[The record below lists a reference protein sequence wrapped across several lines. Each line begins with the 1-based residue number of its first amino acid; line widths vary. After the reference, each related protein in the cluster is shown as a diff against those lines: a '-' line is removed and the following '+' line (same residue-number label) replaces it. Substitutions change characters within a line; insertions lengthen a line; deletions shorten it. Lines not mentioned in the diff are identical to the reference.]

1 VVVLVTGFLATII
14 IGSFRSRQL
23 GMICPTPNQR
33 LALAASCRHEC
44 RAGSG
49 NRSRDTPRAIDL
61 WPILGENGEMQ
72 YPNWKDQS
80 WVPYCW
86 AICIFSCSRLVVA
99 LGLVFSRKYLTN
111 GADVWSAG
119 PMWYHQLLQW
129 DSEWYFKIVTEG
141 YRYNGDPTI
150 QQNIVFYPLYPMLA
164 RGLATISGLT
174 SADALLLVSNVAGLL
189 AILVLFKLVREEF
202 NDQVALAT
210 TALLSFFPASV
221 LLSAGYTE
229 PLVLL
234 LIACFFLALKQ
245 KNYLSAALL
254 AGLAVS
260 DRSTGIVLLP
270 VLLWA
275 MWLNRDQKPFLP
287 VLLPCVL
294 LATAGIWLF
303 MIYLWSAFGTPF
315 AFADGQTAFHQ
326 GTTQATR
333 LIAALKLEPFTRMML
348 NDWNPWGQASWFTLL
363 FIVLIAVGW
372 SGIPSTW
379 TLFAIG
385 VLLLPYLTLS
395 GGPAGFVSMSR
406 FNLVS
411 FPLFVVLAHL
421 GLRARWLLVGAIGL
435 FGASLFM
442 NAALFARRIWIG

>member
-1 VVVLVTGFLATII
+1 
-14 IGSFRSRQL
+14 
-23 GMICPTPNQR
+23 
-33 LALAASCRHEC
+33 
-44 RAGSG
+44 
-49 NRSRDTPRAIDL
+49 
-61 WPILGENGEMQ
+61 MQ
-72 YPNWKDQS
+72 GPNWKDQS
-80 WVPYCW
+80 WIPYCW
-86 AICIFSCSRLVVA
+86 AVLIFSSSRVVVA
-99 LGLVFSRKYLTN
+99 LGLVFSQKYLPAGT
-111 GADVWSAG
+111 VWSAG
-119 PMWYHQLLQW
+119 PRWYHPLLQW

-141 YRYNGDPTI
+141 YRYNGDPTL

-164 RGLATISGLT
+164 RGLATISGLPP
-174 SADALLLVSNVAGLL
+174 ADALLLVSNVAGLL
-189 AILVLFKLVREEF
+189 AIVVLFKLVREQF
-202 NDQVALAT
+202 GDQIALAT

-234 LIACFFLALKQ
+234 LIVCFFLALKR
-245 KNYLSAALL
+245 KFYWSAALL
-254 AGLAVS
+254 AGLAIA

-270 VLLWA
+270 VLLWE
-275 MWLNRDQKPFLP
+275 MWFNRDRRQFFLA
-287 VLLPCVL
+287 LLPTVL

-315 AFADGQTAFHQ
+315 AISDGQTAFHE
-326 GTTQATR
+326 GTSQATR
-333 LIAALKLEPFTRMML
+333 LMAALKLEPFTRMIL
-348 NDWNPWGQASWFTLL
+348 DDWNPWGQASWFTLS
-363 FIVLIAVGW
+363 FIVLIGVGW
-372 SGIPSTW
+372 SRLPSSW

-421 GLRARWLLVGAIGL
+421 GLRARWLLVGVIGL
-435 FGASLFM
+435 FGASLLM